1 MIIILKTMLL
11 TINVSIYFYNWFIF
25 PSSFLTH
32 RTFIRLNKLNILYKL
47 FNNFKEKNEIT
58 MENFH
63 RVHMTGGQATREKS
77 PSFPLSK
84 KEIP

>member
-25 PSSFLTH
+25 PSSFLTQ

-63 RVHMTGGQATREKS
+63 MTGGQATREKS